1 MGGLSEKAN
10 TLNKIRKDSK
20 GPLINVDAGNFL
32 FARMGKFSPESNEV
46 ITAKA
51 IAEIYNQ
58 LGFDAVAVGGND
70 LSGGL
75 SLVLETGNLGVPW
88 TSANIFY
95 PEGNPVFE
103 PFRRRQVGDLSI
115 AIVGIT
121 DPASFAS
128 TELVI
133 RGGSDVLADLLPELE
148 DSCDL
153 ILLLAAMS
161 LPATIKLVGQFPQI
175 DMAVAADNAQNNV
188 APFLSANALVTQ
200 TGNRGRYQGVLS
212 VIWNGQP
219 WSRST
224 AASLI
229 DLKKRLNSA
238 NLQLHRLQAAPGSTS
253 SKNMK
258 ITQLKDSRAEIT
270 QQIAQRE
277 EAQKTESGSS
287 DVSTYEHHFLP
298 LNNTGRVDPQI
309 DHIIRDAKKR
319 MAMARKK

>member
-10 TLNKIRKDSK
+10 TLNKIRKNTK
-20 GPLINVDAGNFL
+20 GLLINVDAGNFL
-32 FARMGKFSPESNEV
+32 FPRKGKFSPESKEV

-51 IAEIYNQ
+51 MAEIYNQ

-75 SLVLETGNLGVPW
+75 SLLLETGNLGVPW
-88 TSANIFY
+88 TSANIFD
-95 PEGNPVFE
+95 PEGKPVFE

-115 AIVGIT
+115 AIVGIS
-121 DPASFAS
+121 DPGSAAS
-128 TELVI
+128 TDVVI
-133 RGGSDVLADLLPELE
+133 RTGADVLDDLLPTLE
-148 DSCDL
+148 ETCDL

-161 LPATIKLVGQFPQI
+161 LPATVELVSQFPQI
-175 DMAVAADNAQNNV
+175 DIAVAADNAQGNV
-188 APFLSANALVTQ
+188 APFLSAASLVTQ

-212 VIWNGQP
+212 VTWNGQA
-219 WSRST
+219 WGKST
-224 AASLI
+224 VSSLI
-229 DLKKRLNSA
+229 DLKKRLKSV

-258 ITQLKDSRAEIT
+258 ITQLKDSHAEIT
-270 QQIAQRE
+270 QQIMQLE
-277 EAQKTESGSS
+277 EAQSTKTGSS

-309 DHIIRDAKKR
+309 DYIIRDAKKR
-319 MAMARKK
+319 MTMAKKK